1 MLSSVVFFAVMMVA
15 VLVGFMLFSGKRY
28 CAEVFPEK
36 EVWGYEDLAH
46 AAFGAVG
53 KVYMCERHVRVYLL
67 GRAHKQLQA
76 NYWLVIIRDVIRGGA
91 GAVRGWYR

>member
-53 KVYMCERHVRVYLL
+53 KVSRYGAHVY
-67 GRAHKQLQA
+67 
-76 NYWLVIIRDVIRGGA
+76 
-91 GAVRGWYR
+91 